1 MNKNIIIIA
10 VAAIAA
16 FMAVLLIPRLLERD
30 VVAEPREAPES
41 SSTAETG
48 SAGSRQSDSPQ
59 QQSAAPAA
67 PQQRASNPVLEAQLA
82 DAVRQV
88 NAAGPIVID
97 EMTTMTAAR
106 SQGIRIQYRYEL
118 SRELNANQVQQFQN
132 IATNQNQ
139 RTICARPE
147 TRQLIDLGGEIEYVY
162 YGPGDRFLFS
172 TPIVGC

>member
-30 VVAEPREAPES
+30 VVAEPREEAES
-41 SSTAETG
+41 TSTAETG
-48 SAGSRQSDSPQ
+48 SAGSREGSDDQ
-59 QQSAAPAA
+59 QQAAAPA
-67 PQQRASNPVLEAQLA
+67 QSGGSNQVLEAQLA
-82 DAVRQV
+82 AAVRQV

-97 EMTTMTAAR
+97 ELTTMTAAR
-106 SQGIRIQYRYEL
+106 AQGTRIQYRYEL
-118 SRELNANQVQQFQN
+118 SRELNADQVRQFQN

-147 TRQLIDLGGEIEYVY
+147 TRQLIDLGGEIEYMY

>member
-48 SAGSRQSDSPQ
+48 SAGSRQSDSSQ

-67 PQQRASNPVLEAQLA
+67 PQRRASNPALEAQLA

>member
-30 VVAEPREAPES
+30 VVAEPREEAES
-41 SSTAETG
+41 TSTAETG
-48 SAGSRQSDSPQ
+48 SAGSRESSDDQ
-59 QQSAAPAA
+59 QQAAAPA
-67 PQQRASNPVLEAQLA
+67 QSGGTNTILEAQLA
-82 DAVRQV
+82 EAVRQV
-88 NAAGPIVID
+88 NAGGPIVID

-106 SQGIRIQYRYEL
+106 SQGTRIQYRYEI
-118 SRELNANQVQQFQN
+118 SRELNAAQVRQFQN

-139 RTICARPE
+139 RAICTRPE

-162 YGPGDRFLFS
+162 YGPGNRFLFS

>member
-30 VVAEPREAPES
+30 VVAEPREEAES
-41 SSTAETG
+41 TSTAETG
-48 SAGSRQSDSPQ
+48 SAGSRASDTPQ
-59 QQSAAPAA
+59 QNAGSPGPQAP
-67 PQQRASNPVLEAQLA
+67 ASNPILEAQLA

-97 EMTTMTAAR
+97 ELTTMTAAR

-118 SRELNANQVQQFQN
+118 SRELNASQVSQFQQ
-132 IATNQNQ
+132 IATTQNQ

-147 TRQLIDLGGEIEYVY
+147 TRELIDLGGEIEYMY